1 MLAIPLDT
9 KEKTTLS
16 KLFGNAPYFALL
28 DLQTGQFRVIENEQC
43 GNGGKSAALLAQ
55 KGVKKTVFYY
65 MGEGVYNELA
75 KHGVEVYTSQHTVES
90 IDAIYRAFLRSS
102 YIKLD
107 ATNYKELLDS
117 GSKSCSCK

>member
-9 KEKTTLS
+9 QEKTTIS

-43 GNGGKSAALLAQ
+43 GNGGKSATLLAQ
-55 KGVKKTVFYY
+55 KGANKTLFYY
-65 MGEGVYNELA
+65 MGEGVYNELS
-75 KHGVEVYTSQHTVES
+75 KHGVEVYTSKHSIES
-90 IDAIYRAFLRSS
+90 IDAIYMTFLRNG
-102 YIKLD
+102 YTKLD

-117 GSKSCSCK
+117 GSKSCSCS